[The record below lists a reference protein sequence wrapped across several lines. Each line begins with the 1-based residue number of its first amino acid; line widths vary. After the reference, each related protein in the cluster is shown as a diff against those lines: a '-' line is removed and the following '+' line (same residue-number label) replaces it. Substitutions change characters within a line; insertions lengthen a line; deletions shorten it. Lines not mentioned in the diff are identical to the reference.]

1 MHLKK
6 DSTTSQM
13 CRKSKLTILVSKYQN
28 NLIKSQCHSILGP
41 PDESSN
47 IRPILRYAPDDETHL
62 QKKLRLK
69 RIDAEQFVSG
79 FWKNHNKRFFTE
91 KSNFI
96 AERQGDKELNA
107 DEMSEFYKK
116 FLDKN
121 WESHFYFNIMW
132 YMKNFELLYLA
143 LLVNVQKGI
152 RKIKN

>member
-1 MHLKK
+1 MKNK
-6 DSTTSQM
+6 
-13 CRKSKLTILVSKYQN
+13 
-28 NLIKSQCHSILGP
+28 LIKSQCHSIPGP

-47 IRPILRYAPDDETHL
+47 IRPILRHAPEDETHL

-152 RKIKN
+152 RRIKN